1 VFEEHREEGDSRRG
15 AAGVST
21 TGAGFSGGSGRA
33 ADPGVAA
40 GLSDDAGHGD
50 RGTDWVAVFDPHLE
64 WAGGGAA
71 AGLCAPGSGVAHQ
84 LSGWGD
90 RPMRFLVPADQAAGR
105 VWADAHR
112 NPAAG
117 ADHDHRLCPLGV
129 RVVGADA
136 PRRGLVC
143 RLVAA
148 DAAAGCGAAGVGVG
162 RRGCGRPAGGLGN
175 QS

>member
-1 VFEEHREEGDSRRG
+1 VFEEHSAEGDSGPG
-15 AAGVST
+15 AAGVSAP
-21 TGAGFSGGSGRA
+21 GAGVSGGCGGA

-40 GLSDDAGHGD
+40 GVSEDAGHCD
-50 RGTDWVAVFDPHLE
+50 RGTDWVAVFDPYVE

-71 AGLCAPGSGVAHQ
+71 ADLFAAGSGVAHQ
-84 LSGWGD
+84 LFGWGD
-90 RPMRFLVPADQAAGR
+90 RPMRFLVPADQAAR
-105 VWADAHR
+105 WVRADPDC

-117 ADHDHRLCPLGV
+117 ADHDHRLCALGV